1 MNGPELRDIHLPA
14 DSLWWPPAPGWW
26 LLPVL
31 VLLLVAA
38 LLWLRSRRRH
48 PSFDRLS
55 ILELRQIR
63 REYDAGR
70 ADSGAVI
77 NAVASL
83 LRRVLIG
90 YRGRTVAAASTGG
103 AWLGQLEQ
111 LVSRPAFSDQQLQ
124 LLARGRYRA
133 ETDCDV
139 ESLLQACEVWI
150 RSLPRGRRHAAD

>member
-14 DSLWWPPAPGWW
+14 DWLWWPPAPGWW
-26 LLPVL
+26 LLPIL

-38 LLWLRSRRRH
+38 LLWLRRRRRH
-48 PSFDRLS
+48 PSLDRLS
-55 ILELRQIR
+55 IRELGRIR
-63 REYDAGR
+63 REYDTGR

-83 LRRVLIG
+83 LRRVLIE
-90 YRGRTVAAASTGG
+90 YRGRTSAAASTGE

-111 LVSRPAFSDQQLQ
+111 LVSRPVFSDEQLQ

-133 ETDCDV
+133 DADCDV
-139 ESLLQACEVWI
+139 ESLLEACEGWV
-150 RSLPRGRRHAAD
+150 RSLPRGHSYAAD